1 MQFSRLRCHSGQQT
15 ARNAA
20 RNFGEQEIQ
29 GAGSERYFYGIMSM
43 QVCFKKNA
51 STSGEA

>member
-1 MQFSRLRCHSGQQT
+1 MHFSRFFDAIHKKQA

-29 GAGSERYFYGIMSM
+29 GAGSEIFLW
-43 QVCFKKNA
+43 NA
-51 STSGEA
+51 